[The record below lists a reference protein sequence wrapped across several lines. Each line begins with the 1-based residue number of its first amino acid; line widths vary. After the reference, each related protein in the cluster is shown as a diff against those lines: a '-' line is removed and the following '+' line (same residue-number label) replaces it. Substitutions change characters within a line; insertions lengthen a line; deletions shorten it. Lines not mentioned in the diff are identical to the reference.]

1 MSAAQLYFNY
11 VYAADVSQTTTLT
24 ATGEEQGAAPATP
37 DEVVQVNV
45 SASQLNG
52 LMSVGAQSEAGVGY
66 PEVTLD
72 WINLDGPT
80 CPKWSAFMAVQAK
93 GMSPIDFTDDAGVSK
108 PTLQKVFATQTF
120 TYVANAENLLLAI
133 PPEAISDVDYSGT
146 ISLTRAT
153 VPLSATNM
161 GGSSDRI
168 LGAAITAES
177 GDLTADD
184 KKAVRGLFLQAL
196 AAGRYQ
202 QSNPGVT
209 GGADL
214 PAGASPGFDF
224 QAGDMVSVYT
234 RLTLTKTRTFIPDP
248 SDVLDGE
255 GGMKF
260 KVDGSTVIIGD
271 TNAVDDSVESDAKTW
286 TVEWKLTVA

>member
-1 MSAAQLYFNY
+1 MSAQLYFNY
-11 VYAADVSQTTTLT
+11 VYAADASQTTTLT

-45 SASQLNG
+45 SAGELNG
-52 LMSVGAQSEAGVGY
+52 LMTVGAQSEAGVGY

-72 WINLDGPT
+72 WISLQGKTDS
-80 CPKWSAFMAVQAK
+80 KWTNFMAVQAA
-93 GMSPIDFTDDAGVSK
+93 GTAPIDFTDDSTLGSK
-108 PTLQKVFATQTF
+108 PTLQKVFSTETF
-120 TYVANAENLLLAI
+120 TYVTNAESLLLAI
-133 PPEAISDVDYSGT
+133 PPEAISNVDYSGA
-146 ISLTRAT
+146 ISLKRGAGT
-153 VPLSATNM
+153 LSAAFM

-168 LGAAITAES
+168 LGAPITAPS
-177 GDLTADD
+177 GDLTDD
-184 KKAVRGLFLQAL
+184 AKKAVRGLFLQAL

-224 QAGDMVSVYT
+224 QVGDVVSVYT
-234 RLTLTKTRTFIPDP
+234 QLTLTKTRTFIPDP
-248 SDVLDGE
+248 SDVLDGA

-271 TNAVDDSVESDAKTW
+271 TNPADDSVESDAKTW
-286 TVEWKLTVA
+286 VVEWKLTVA